1 MVLNVSC
8 WYFYISGY
16 TLSLSCYNCVLLAK
30 FTMKLRNWFQSN
42 GLLYMVFILYK
53 MAAILRKLYFIC
65 NIIFV
70 RRICLEG
77 GSQILYVAY
86 SGLTYVFNLFIKV
99 NNIPEDRVLN
109 KNGGL
114 LSTPLLICILLWIDS
129 SIVLICMYVCNIV
142 WCCWR

>member
-1 MVLNVSC
+1 
-8 WYFYISGY
+8 
-16 TLSLSCYNCVLLAK
+16 
-30 FTMKLRNWFQSN
+30 
-42 GLLYMVFILYK
+42 MVFILYK

-129 SIVLICMYVCNIV
+129 SIV
-142 WCCWR
+142 

>member
-1 MVLNVSC
+1 
-8 WYFYISGY
+8 
-16 TLSLSCYNCVLLAK
+16 
-30 FTMKLRNWFQSN
+30 MKLRNWFQSN

-99 NNIPEDRVLN
+99 NNIPELRPSPEQ
-109 KNGGL
+109 K
-114 LSTPLLICILLWIDS
+114 WRS
-129 SIVLICMYVCNIV
+129 SIHTITDMYFVVDWLKYSLDLYVCV
-142 WCCWR
+142 